1 MNLKFIYI
9 VVLTALALAGVAVLA
24 VHGPAPDHSVDRP
37 FLPESVTGRINDVD
51 RVEILAGGNRTVATL
66 VKSGDH
72 WQLEQMH
79 GYRADWPRLRDM
91 LAILAQAR
99 VIEAKTD
106 KPEYYARLGVEDI
119 DAEDAAGALLKIGID
134 GAGTE
139 VIIGN
144 EPQGRSGQYARM
156 AGQATSVQLDRAID
170 VATETL
176 SWLDTGIVDVDSNEV
191 AEVEI
196 IHPDAQRVLV
206 TKVSAGQAD
215 FELVDMPEGRE
226 LTSSWAVNSLG
237 SALSLLDL
245 EAVYPDDGADWPDA
259 VRMRVLTFSGMEV
272 IAETLERDGEYL
284 LRLQASQPRA
294 AVAEAQPAEAID
306 PAIEE
311 VEAQAEADVAA
322 AVDEIN
328 ARVSGWVYAIAKYK
342 YDAMV
347 KRPEDLLKPLEES

>member
-1 MNLKFIYI
+1 MNLRLVYV
-9 VVLTALALAGVAVLA
+9 VVLTVLALAGVAMLA
-24 VHGPAPDHSVDRP
+24 VRGVAPEQAVDQA
-37 FLPESVTGRINDVD
+37 FLPGPVTTRINEVD
-51 RVEILAGGNRTVATL
+51 KVEIVAGGNRIVATL

-99 VIEAKTD
+99 VVEAKTD
-106 KPEYYARLGVEDI
+106 NPEYYARLGVEDI
-119 DAEDAAGALLKIGID
+119 DAEEATGVLVRLHIGND
-134 GAGTE
+134 STG

-144 EPQGRSGQYARM
+144 EPRGRSGQYARI
-156 AGQATSVQLDRAID
+156 AGQAGSVQLDREIGVSA
-170 VATETL
+170 ETL
-176 SWLDTGIVDVDSNEV
+176 DWLDTGIVDVDAAEV

-226 LTSSWAVNSLG
+226 LKSSWSVNSLG

-245 EAVYPDDGADWPDA
+245 EAVYRDDGADWPDA
-259 VRMRVLTFSGMEV
+259 VRLRVLTFSGMEI
-272 IAETLERDGEYL
+272 IAETIERDGEYL
-284 LRLQASQPRA
+284 IRLQASQPRA
-294 AVAEAQPAEAID
+294 AVAEAVD
-306 PAIEE
+306 PAATDI
-311 VEAQAEADVAA
+311 EAQAAADVAK

-328 ARVSGWVYAIAKYK
+328 ARVFGWIYAIAPYK
-342 YDAMV
+342 HDAMA
-347 KRPEDLLKPLEES
+347 KQPEDLLKPLEEQ